1 MDSTFAMPP
10 MEPTSRMACMNS
22 FASPSGQDGWFFNPG
37 LMGWSLSSAF
47 SKSLRFH
54 LPQCAVFFRTVHTLR
69 PVSLGCPLMGLKC
82 TSCLAGLPVAML
94 ASSLLVAA
102 PALSRSQSIQVSMAV
117 RPPEQ
122 GRVVLDLGRRQI
134 SVVRQGQT
142 LGSWPVAIG
151 DPTTPTPSGM
161 FKVENMMMNP
171 QYQSTNSGKLH
182 AKRGLDSPLGHRWIG
197 FLRSGPNQFGIHGTP
212 WPHWVKTRAAVS
224 NGCVRMLNAHVQ
236 QLYDHVEVGMA
247 VEITR

>member
-1 MDSTFAMPP
+1 M
-10 MEPTSRMACMNS
+10 
-22 FASPSGQDGWFFNPG
+22 
-37 LMGWSLSSAF
+37 
-47 SKSLRFH
+47 
-54 LPQCAVFFRTVHTLR
+54 R
-69 PVSLGCPLMGLKC
+69 PVSLGRLLVSLKC
-82 TSCLAGLPVAML
+82 TACASGLPVAL
-94 ASSLLVAA
+94 FASSLLVAA
-102 PALSRSQSIQVSMAV
+102 PALSRSQLTHVSMAV
-117 RPPEQ
+117 RHPVE

-142 LGSWPVAIG
+142 LGPWPVAIG
-151 DPTTPTPSGM
+151 DPKTPTPSGM
-161 FKVENMMMNP
+161 FKVENMMINP
-171 QYQSTNSGKLH
+171 QYQSTKSGKVH
-182 AKRGLDSPLGHRWIG
+182 PKRGPQSPLGHRWIG

>member
-1 MDSTFAMPP
+1 
-10 MEPTSRMACMNS
+10 
-22 FASPSGQDGWFFNPG
+22 
-37 LMGWSLSSAF
+37 
-47 SKSLRFH
+47 
-54 LPQCAVFFRTVHTLR
+54 
-69 PVSLGCPLMGLKC
+69 MGLKC
-82 TSCLAGLPVAML
+82 AACVPALPVALL
-94 ASSLLVAA
+94 ASSLLVAV
-102 PALSRSQSIQVSMAV
+102 PALSRSESIQVSMAV

-122 GRVVLDLGRRQI
+122 GRVVLNLGRRQI

-142 LGSWPVAIG
+142 LGPWPVAIG
-151 DPTTPTPSGM
+151 DPATPTPSGV

-171 QYQSTNSGKLH
+171 QYQSTKSGKLH
-182 AKRGLDSPLGHRWIG
+182 PKRGPQSPLGHRWIG

-247 VEITR
+247 VEIMR